1 MAAIAYSIRS
11 FISNKWVLESAALI
25 ENSNIPFFCG
35 EIALCTRNGN
45 PKVCTCSL
53 GFRGS

>member
-11 FISNKWVLESAALI
+11 FISNKWVLESAALV

-53 GFRGS
+53 GFHGS